1 MTTRSTDSQEPGQ
14 TTSVHTG
21 EVDETSTETKE
32 HSDTAHEYN
41 SQDAAENMLN
51 SESSDIDDSDNDK
64 DYIPEEG
71 DAASDES
78 IVVELI
84 PNIQRFQKKTASTLP
99 PVESL
104 QSRER
109 DESSAKAHKTNIT
122 IAQTNNSEYRHYDK
136 RFYCMFCEKAQIKLK
151 KTFAFAA

>member
-1 MTTRSTDSQEPGQ
+1 MLHLHIFMDVVHQKQIMMLWYFHIFIWSHTQENNFILQ
-14 TTSVHTG
+14 
-21 EVDETSTETKE
+21 
-32 HSDTAHEYN
+32 
-41 SQDAAENMLN
+41 
-51 SESSDIDDSDNDK
+51 DSDNDK

-71 DAASDES
+71 DASSDEA

-84 PNIQRFQKKTASTLP
+84 PKIQRFQKKTASTLP

-109 DESSAKAHKTNIT
+109 DESSAEAHKTNIT

-136 RFYCMFCEKAQIKLK
+136 RFYCMFCEKAQTKLK

>member
-14 TTSVHTG
+14 TTSVHTE

-71 DAASDES
+71 DASSDES

-104 QSRER
+104 QSRAR
-109 DESSAKAHKTNIT
+109 DESSAEAHKTNIT

>member
-1 MTTRSTDSQEPGQ
+1 MTTRSTDSQEPEQ
-14 TTSVHTG
+14 TTSIHTE

-32 HSDTAHEYN
+32 HSDTAQEYN

-51 SESSDIDDSDNDK
+51 CESSDIDDSDNDK

-71 DAASDES
+71 DASSDES

-109 DESSAKAHKTNIT
+109 DESSAEAHKTNIT
-122 IAQTNNSEYRHYDK
+122 IA
-136 RFYCMFCEKAQIKLK
+136 
-151 KTFAFAA
+151 

>member
-1 MTTRSTDSQEPGQ
+1 MIS
-14 TTSVHTG
+14 HTG
-21 EVDETSTETKE
+21 
-32 HSDTAHEYN
+32 N
-41 SQDAAENMLN
+41 NFILQ
-51 SESSDIDDSDNDK
+51 DSDNDK

-71 DAASDES
+71 DASSDES

-104 QSRER
+104 QSRAR
-109 DESSAKAHKTNIT
+109 DESSAEAHKTNIT

-151 KTFAFAA
+151 KNICFCSIKMGKM